1 MENRSAEF
9 QPVFIRAK
17 RNFRQTFFSRERFAK
32 RSPLAGSLVEN
43 VVEGTGKDTRNEIE
57 GGLIPRDNTR
67 SNENECSLRTESY
80 FAFRDN
86 NNANPRCLLR
96 PLPLFRFIF
105 HGFVRPWN
113 DIKTVYLAF
122 FR

>member
-57 GGLIPRDNTR
+57 GGLIPRDNR
-67 SNENECSLRTESY
+67 EKQRERMFSSNGI
-80 FAFRDN
+80 
-86 NNANPRCLLR
+86 
-96 PLPLFRFIF
+96 LFCVSR
-105 HGFVRPWN
+105 
-113 DIKTVYLAF
+113 
-122 FR
+122 